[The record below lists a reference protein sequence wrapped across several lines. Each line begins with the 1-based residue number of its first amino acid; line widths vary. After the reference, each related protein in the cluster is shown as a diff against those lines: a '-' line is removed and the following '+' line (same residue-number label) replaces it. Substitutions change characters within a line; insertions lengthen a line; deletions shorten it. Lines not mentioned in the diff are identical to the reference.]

1 VGLFVALGCG
11 GLLLLSVIGAGAAY
25 FWARSTAEDISEKL
39 EEASKSAAGGG
50 SGVAS
55 SEVCAQA
62 AACCAA
68 MVTKTGGT
76 AESLKACEALKNM
89 PSLGCAQA
97 LETYK
102 KAAPLAGF
110 KCE

>member
-1 VGLFVALGCG
+1 VALGCG
-11 GLLLLSVIGAGAAY
+11 GLLLLTGIGAAVAIMM
-25 FWARSTAEDISEKL
+25 ARSAAEDFSSKL
-39 EEASKSAAGGG
+39 EEASKSAGGG
-50 SGVAS
+50 SGAVAS

-62 AACCAA
+62 ATCCEA
-68 MVTKTGGT
+68 MVTKTGGD
-76 AESLKACEALKNM
+76 ANALKACESIKTM
-89 PSLGCAQA
+89 PSIGCSQA